1 MRTGRLG
8 KSPPQVS
15 TIGLG
20 YMTMTGLYGASDDA
34 EATAGT
40 RYPPRHEAHQSVG
53 DRGEDT

>member
-1 MRTGRLG
+1 MRTRRLG

-20 YMTMTGLYGASDDA
+20 CMTMTGLYGASDDA

-40 RYPPRHEAHQSVG
+40 RYPPRP
-53 DRGEDT
+53 RR